1 VEYKGRTK
9 EKIRKED
16 VEMVKNYKAFDV
28 ILVNFGSAEFFGEQ
42 AGIRPAVIIQ
52 NCVGNTYSPCTIVLP
67 MTTKIKHLTQPT
79 HSFFSKD
86 KEKGLKEDS
95 MLLGECVRQ
104 ISEKRIIKKLG
115 SITKLEDKKEIKR
128 AYDANFENI

>member
-1 VEYKGRTK
+1 
-9 EKIRKED
+9 
-16 VEMVKNYKAFDV
+16 MVKNYRAYDV

-67 MTTKIKHLTQPT
+67 MTTKIKHLMQPT

>member
-128 AYDANFENI
+128 AYDANFEII

>member
-1 VEYKGRTK
+1 
-9 EKIRKED
+9 
-16 VEMVKNYKAFDV
+16 MVKNYTAFDV

-67 MTTKIKHLTQPT
+67 MTTKIKHLMQPT
-79 HSFFSKD
+79 HSFFCKD
-86 KEKGLKEDS
+86 KEKGLMEDS

>member
-1 VEYKGRTK
+1 
-9 EKIRKED
+9 
-16 VEMVKNYKAFDV
+16 
-28 ILVNFGSAEFFGEQ
+28 
-42 AGIRPAVIIQ
+42 
-52 NCVGNTYSPCTIVLP
+52 
-67 MTTKIKHLTQPT
+67 
-79 HSFFSKD
+79 
-86 KEKGLKEDS
+86 

>member
-1 VEYKGRTK
+1 
-9 EKIRKED
+9 
-16 VEMVKNYKAFDV
+16 MVKNYKAFDV

-128 AYDANFENI
+128 AYDANFEVI